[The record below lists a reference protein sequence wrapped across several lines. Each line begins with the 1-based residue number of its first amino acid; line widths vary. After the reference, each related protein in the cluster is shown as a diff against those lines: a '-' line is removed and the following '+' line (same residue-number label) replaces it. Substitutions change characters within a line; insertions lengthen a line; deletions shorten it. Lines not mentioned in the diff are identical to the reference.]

1 MDLTLALMAD
11 SKTIKILISRNFASL
26 FELMQ
31 KLLHL
36 KGGYNTQV
44 RLLRNEIE
52 QIMEQDETR
61 MDEDG
66 ND

>member
-26 FELMQ
+26 FELMFGIMQ

-44 RLLRNEIE
+44 R
-52 QIMEQDETR
+52 
-61 MDEDG
+61 
-66 ND
+66 